1 MQRCGTKDLAC
12 RPAHHAHRGNHFLC
26 SPLTTIASTCK
37 FQAHTTTKL
46 AEWFVVDP
54 DSMSFSDLGH
64 MCRRLP
70 TQSTYG
76 DAQECGAAVEFRR
89 ISSKLSA
96 PVGSC
101 RTGRLGS
108 CE

>member
-1 MQRCGTKDLAC
+1 M
-12 RPAHHAHRGNHFLC
+12 
-26 SPLTTIASTCK
+26 
-37 FQAHTTTKL
+37 KL
-46 AEWFVVDP
+46 AEWFGVDP
-54 DSMSFSDLGH
+54 NSMSFSDLGH

-89 ISSKLSA
+89 ISSKLPA

-108 CE
+108 CEVDDEMVSVELGNLANQIGPHVAA